1 MDLERTGQSRRR
13 LGIGRNGQRKRGRF
27 YHESSYLGMAAAE
40 CERRNNGGGKFDPI
54 TGQAAW
60 YDLRIAIRPFTPAE
74 TKKRQEQIA
83 AAAMLA
89 DEKLARPLNYA
100 AHRAVHLLRPLR
112 DVLGKR

>member
-1 MDLERTGQSRRR
+1 MRKTKQRRWK
-13 LGIGRNGQRKRGRF
+13 N
-27 YHESSYLGMAAAE
+27 S
-40 CERRNNGGGKFDPI
+40 DPI

-112 DVLGKR
+112 DVLASAK